1 MVLKDFY
8 KILSEEKTGDAK
20 YNIRILVNANH
31 EVFEGHF
38 PGNPIM
44 PGVCMI
50 QIIKELTE
58 SITKSSLMIQTLT
71 NVKFMALIN
80 PETNPEL
87 RLELDITTTED
98 DLVKVKNTTYFN
110 DTVALKLSNSGFV
123 SGLINAINFTLVSVC
138 IINEL
143 FVIDS
148 VSSLII

>member
-8 KILSEEKTGDAK
+8 KILSEEKTGDSK
-20 YNIRILVNANH
+20 YTITILVNEKH
-31 EVFEGHF
+31 EVFKGHF

-58 SITKSSLMIQTLT
+58 KITQETLMIQTLA

-80 PETNPEL
+80 PEVNPEL
-87 RLELDITTTED
+87 RLELDITVTEN

-110 DTVALKLSNSGFV
+110 ETVALKLSN
-123 SGLINAINFTLVSVC
+123 IYKKITL
-138 IINEL
+138 
-143 FVIDS
+143 
-148 VSSLII
+148 